1 MSSVKRAGPIR
12 LIATLGIAGLLSG
25 LILVVAYLA
34 TQPIILRNQAKA
46 LEAAIYRVVPGS
58 TTRKEFVVRDG
69 KLIAEETKPG
79 ANQPDNVVYGAYDSS
94 GKLLGYAIP
103 GEGAGFQDTI
113 SLIYGYDPHDK
124 KIIGLEILE
133 SRETP
138 GLGDKIEKSEAFI
151 SQFDGVEAPLKGV
164 KAREGTGDP
173 HEVDMITG
181 ATISSRTVIRIINDA
196 LERMGPMLKAYETAP
211 ATAAGEAGQ

>member
-138 GLGDKIEKSEAFI
+138 GLGDKIVKDPNFHKNFDDLSVEPQVVAVKHGTKS
-151 SQFDGVEAPLKGV
+151 APN
-164 KAREGTGDP
+164 
-173 HEVDMITG
+173 EVDSISG
-181 ATISSRTVIRIINDA
+181 ATISSKAVVSIIDKENKRF
-196 LERMGPMLKAYETAP
+196 LPVLN
-211 ATAAGEAGQ
+211 AAQGSEENPQ

>member
-12 LIATLGIAGLLSG
+12 LIATLGIAGFVSG
-25 LILVVAYLA
+25 LILVTAYLA
-34 TQPIILRNQAKA
+34 TQPIILRNQARA

-58 TTRKEFVVRDG
+58 TTRKAFLVQDG
-69 KLIAEETKPG
+69 KLVPEEGQAG
-79 ANQPDNVVYGAYDSS
+79 ASQPDNVVYGAYDSN

-113 SLIYGYDPHDK
+113 SLIYGYDPHER

-138 GLGDKIEKSEAFI
+138 GLGDKIVKDQTFHANFQDLSVEPQVVAVKHGTKSA
-151 SQFDGVEAPLKGV
+151 DN
-164 KAREGTGDP
+164 
-173 HEVDMITG
+173 EVDSISG
-181 ATISSRTVIRIINDA
+181 ATISSKAVVSIIQKENTRFLPVLNSA
-196 LERMGPMLKAYETAP
+196 RGSEENP
-211 ATAAGEAGQ
+211 Q

>member
-12 LIATLGIAGLLSG
+12 LIATLGIAGLVSG
-25 LILVVAYLA
+25 LVLVVAYLA
-34 TQPIILRNQAKA
+34 TQPIILRNQAAA

-58 TTRKEFVVRDG
+58 TTRKAFLVEDG
-69 KLIAEETKPG
+69 KLVPEQAQPG

-103 GEGAGFQDTI
+103 GEGPGFQDTI
-113 SLIYGYDPHDK
+113 TLIYGYDPHDK

-138 GLGDKIEKSEAFI
+138 GLGDKILKDE
-151 SQFDGVEAPLKGV
+151 QFHENFDALSVQPQVVAVKHGTKTAPN
-164 KAREGTGDP
+164 
-173 HEVDMITG
+173 EVDSISG
-181 ATISSRTVIRIINDA
+181 ATISSKAVVSIIDKENKRFLPVLDGA
-196 LERMGPMLKAYETAP
+196 QASEEGP
-211 ATAAGEAGQ
+211 Q

>member
-1 MSSVKRAGPIR
+1 MSSVKRAGPVR
-12 LIATLGIAGLLSG
+12 LIVTLGVAGLVSG
-25 LILVVAYLA
+25 PILVTAYLA

-58 TTRKEFVVRDG
+58 TTRKEFIVRDG
-69 KLIAEETKPG
+69 KLVPG
-79 ANQPDNVVYGAYDSS
+79 SNSPGGSQSENVVYGAYDSS

-103 GEGAGFQDTI
+103 GEGPGFQDTI

-138 GLGDKIEKSEAFI
+138 GLGDKITKDPKFHEN
-151 SQFDGVEAPLKGV
+151 FDSLSVEPKVVAVKHGTKTAPN
-164 KAREGTGDP
+164 
-173 HEVDMITG
+173 EVDSISG
-181 ATISSRTVIRIINDA
+181 ATISSKAVVSIIQKENA
-196 LERMGPMLKAYETAP
+196 RFLSVLNSAQGSEGTP
-211 ATAAGEAGQ
+211 Q